1 MLHLLLCP
9 SSLEQVLAH
18 EWSHNILYS
27 LFSMLK
33 SGPIKNGNFVIV
45 VCGEN
50 KGQAAIVTHMIN
62 AMADAIFPLRDVQ
75 KTLRL
80 TQQIQVISNSLFL
93 KHTFIALIK
102 LLGIG
107 LCPKLVLLFPTNTV
121 NVDSASLKDT

>member
-80 TQQIQVISNSLFL
+80 TQQIQVIKKKTEYLLLRYRYAHHGSSEE
-93 KHTFIALIK
+93 HSTHALST
-102 LLGIG
+102 LNL
-107 LCPKLVLLFPTNTV
+107 
-121 NVDSASLKDT
+121 